1 MSLSK
6 LRVRYHQSLCAE
18 VLSLGKGSPN
28 IADIASPTS
37 IAIAHSIVA
46 QLGYPTISQGP
57 SGQSAGRIFEELT
70 RSFLKDCFKL
80 LQHVRPGEWAF
91 AIGRI
96 TQFEQYEHL
105 AELQRLLEKKPKLKA
120 TLGGDYL
127 VLPDIVVARR
137 PLTDAEL
144 NRDDVVVDESETI
157 ARLTPL
163 RASNRSNSLWILHA
177 SISCKWTIRSDRAQN
192 IRTEGLNL
200 IRHRKGH
207 TPHIVAVTAEPLPT
221 RLASLALGTGD
232 LDCVYHFALPEL
244 QAATREAGGQE
255 QLEMLEAMVD
265 GRRLRD
271 ISDLPLDLAV

>member
-1 MSLSK
+1 MSISQ
-6 LRVRYHQSLCAE
+6 LRTDYHQRLCAK
-18 VLSLGKGSPN
+18 VLSVGRGSPN
-28 IADIASPTS
+28 IADIDSPTS
-37 IAIAHSIVA
+37 IAIARSIVE
-46 QLGYPTISQGP
+46 QLGHPTISQGP
-57 SGQSAGRIFEELT
+57 SGQSAGRLFEELT
-70 RSFLKDCFKL
+70 RSFLKDCFEL
-80 LQHVRPGEWAF
+80 LQHVRPGRWEF
-91 AIGRI
+91 AVGSI

-105 AELQRLLEKKPKLKA
+105 ADLQRLLEKKPKLKA

-127 VLPDIVVARR
+127 VLPDIVIARR

-163 RASNRSNSLWILHA
+163 RASNRPNSLWILHA

-207 TPHIVAVTAEPLPT
+207 TPHIAAVTAEPLPT
-221 RLASLALGTGD
+221 RLASLALGTGE
-232 LDCVYHFALPEL
+232 LDCVYHFALAEL
-244 QAATREAGGQE
+244 QAATRTVGGPE

-271 ISDLPLDLAV
+271 ISDLPLDLAI

>member
-28 IADIASPTS
+28 IADIASPNR